1 VPTTIRWAQPT
12 LPIVPGRNN
21 EKQVEA
27 PSQDSFLDVVC
38 NVVGILIVLVLL
50 IAAQAKRGMIAT
62 ATAGTQAAAVA
73 DNSAAEA
80 EAHAAEATAASL
92 EHGLHELEMK
102 IYQEKLAAAAQDDE
116 RQKFQLLVDIAE
128 QRLAEYRNQL
138 SAEERARYDLEQE
151 LVKSKG
157 ELSSLQ
163 TTPVSFTKPKPHIL
177 EHLPTPMA
185 RTVFGT
191 EIHFRLLNHRL
202 AYVPFDEMKERLMT
216 DARNQIHKMK
226 DTPRAEFSLPEVAGF
241 GARYILRRTE
251 GEVETRAG
259 TQKHAGVELELIY
272 LVDVEQNLGQ
282 PIAQALG
289 PASEF
294 RGRLASCRPQN
305 TTVTIWVYPDSFD
318 DFRALKAE
326 LFRLGYLSA
335 ARPMPMGEPIA
346 GSPSGHRSAA
356 E

>member
-1 VPTTIRWAQPT
+1 MPRRTTETQI
-12 LPIVPGRNN
+12 
-21 EKQVEA
+21 EA
-27 PSQDSFLDVVC
+27 PGHDSFLDVVC
-38 NVVGILIVLVLL
+38 NLVGILIVLVML
-50 IAAQAKRGMIAT
+50 IAAQAKRGMIAA
-62 ATAGTQAAAVA
+62 ATAGTQTAAA

-80 EAHAAEATAASL
+80 EAQSAELTAASV
-92 EHGLHELEMK
+92 EHSIHELEAK
-102 IYQEKLAAAAQDDE
+102 IYNEKLSAALHEEE
-116 RQKFQLLVDIAE
+116 RQKYQLLVTIAE
-128 QRLAEYRNQL
+128 QRLDEYRNQL
-138 SAEERARYDLEQE
+138 SADERARYDLEQE
-151 LVKSKG
+151 LVKSKN
-157 ELSSLQ
+157 ELDSLK
-163 TTPVSFTKPKPHIL
+163 TTPVSFTKPKPHVL

-185 RTVFGT
+185 RTVFGS

-202 AYVPFDEMKERLMT
+202 AYVPFEEMKERLMV
-216 DARNQIHKMK
+216 DARNQLHKMK
-226 DTPRAEFSLPEVAGF
+226 DTQRAEFSLPEVAGF

-272 LVDVEQNLGQ
+272 LVDVEPNLGQ

-289 PASEF
+289 PSSEF
-294 RGRLASCRPQN
+294 RGRIAAYRPQS

-326 LFRLGYLSA
+326 LFRLGFLTA

>member
-1 VPTTIRWAQPT
+1 VAR
-12 LPIVPGRNN
+12 RNTDS
-21 EKQVEA
+21 QVETPGQA
-27 PSQDSFLDVVC
+27 SFLDVVG
-38 NVVGILIVLVLL
+38 NLVGILIVLILL
-50 IAAQAKRGMIAT
+50 IAAQAKRSKTAAAT
-62 ATAGTQAAAVA
+62 MDTQAAAA
-73 DNSAAEA
+73 ANHSAAEA
-80 EAHAAEATAASL
+80 EAQSAEATAASL
-92 EHGLHELEMK
+92 EHSMHELELK
-102 IYQEKLAAAAQDDE
+102 IYQEKLAAQVQDEE
-116 RQKFQLLVDIAE
+116 RQKYQLLVDVAE

-138 SAEERARYDLEQE
+138 SADERARYDLEQE

-157 ELSSLQ
+157 ELASMQ
-163 TTPVSFTKPKPHIL
+163 TIPVSLTKPKPHVL

-202 AYVPFDEMKERLMT
+202 AYVPFDEMKERLMA
-216 DARNQIHKMK
+216 DARNQLPKMK
-226 DTPRAEFSLPEVAGF
+226 DTPRAEFSLPETAGF

-272 LVDVEQNLGQ
+272 LVDVEPNLGQ

-294 RGRLASCRPQN
+294 RGRMANCRPQN

-326 LFRLGYLSA
+326 LFRLGFLTA